1 MLPVADRA
9 RGVRFIGARGQF
21 VGCPRI
27 STRAATLLQRRG
39 GGGWLAELAEVGDGV
54 VDEHGGRGYSGTR
67 QVARTAPT
75 TAGGD
80 GG

>member
-1 MLPVADRA
+1 MADRA
-9 RGVRFIGARGQF
+9 RGVRFIGARGRF

-27 STRAATLLQRRG
+27 STTAAALLQSRG
-39 GGGWLAELAEVGDGV
+39 GGGWLAELVEVDDEV
-54 VDEHGGRGYSGTR
+54 ADEHSGLGCSGAR

-75 TAGGD
+75 IAGGD